1 MLGAEVA
8 SREGLTPHR
17 GVGEGRAHSEE
28 GGRQGGRVHF
38 LMVYS
43 LVAHGQAGGR
53 RMSVMV
59 FPAESSPFLRWEGT
73 KTPSG
78 GLATKA
84 GPSRSG
90 LTRVRRPRSH
100 QLWVFESP
108 RTESVID
115 GAAQ

>member
-8 SREGLTPHR
+8 SREGLTPHG
-17 GVGEGRAHSEE
+17 GVGEGRAHLEE
-28 GGRQGGRVHF
+28 GGAAGGPCSFPDGLF
-38 LMVYS
+38 LM
-43 LVAHGQAGGR
+43 AGGR